1 MNRMEHVFSHPCAK
15 TPICTETPIYVPS
28 PDTNGSREI
37 NAVIVFLVEPKLR
50 SYRVI
55 ITLRNLLEV
64 APLLLLSALR
74 AIKTR
79 AQHIHRMAA
88 LFVISDLRA
97 SFVWQDRQHGWMLL
111 ALTSSFSLPSD
122 CTARTFS
129 SPCPPSRKLLPLI
142 GSTTAACRASLDDV
156 ESASAPPSEKGR
168 GLPVVEGSPPSRRS
182 EDSVAP
188 EAAGVLEGL
197 LCVSVRQG
205 GWVTRPRK
213 VGVGT
218 QCSY

>member
-79 AQHIHRMAA
+79 AQHISPHGCA
-88 LFVISDLRA
+88 LRNFRPTGFVCLARSSTRLDASRA
-97 SFVWQDRQHGWMLL
+97 HLEL
-111 ALTSSFSLPSD
+111 LPSFRLHRAD
-122 CTARTFS
+122 FLVPLPPQPEIVASHRVHDSGMSCLLGRCRIGLSTAF
-129 SPCPPSRKLLPLI
+129 
-142 GSTTAACRASLDDV
+142 G
-156 ESASAPPSEKGR
+156 KGQ
-168 GLPVVEGSPPSRRS
+168 GASRRRRKPS
-182 EDSVAP
+182 FASQRGFRC
-188 EAAGVLEGL
+188 AGG
-197 LCVSVRQG
+197 CRS
-205 GWVTRPRK
+205 T
-213 VGVGT
+213 
-218 QCSY
+218 